1 MGGRYANTTHNH
13 PAGQI
18 TFYRR
23 QRDAKPTIEPHKPLY
38 RDLVITGDANPRNF
52 RYILNMA
59 GHSHWSKIKRAKGAT
74 DAKRGKVWSKIARK
88 IIIAAKNGGDP
99 RDNLS
104 LRYTIDEAK
113 AANMPKDTIEKAI
126 MKGTGELGGENY
138 EAAVYEGYAPGG
150 IAILIDALTNNRTRT
165 APELRSIFEKH
176 GGNFAASGS
185 VAFQFIKQG
194 IITIKSIAADEDRLL
209 ELGLEAGA
217 DDVKNEGEVIEVITS
232 PTSFIKV
239 KEAIS
244 AANIPI
250 EASEIASIPTSTVPI
265 DADRAQKL
273 LKLIEVLEDNDDVQT
288 VSHNAEIPEGIA
300 V

>member
-1 MGGRYANTTHNH
+1 
-13 PAGQI
+13 
-18 TFYRR
+18 
-23 QRDAKPTIEPHKPLY
+23 
-38 RDLVITGDANPRNF
+38 
-52 RYILNMA
+52 MA

-88 IIIAAKNGGDP
+88 IIIAAKGGGDP

-150 IAILIDALTNNRTRT
+150 VAIMIDALTNNRART
-165 APELRSIFEKH
+165 APELRTIFEKH

-194 IITIKSIAADEDRLL
+194 IISVKAPPEDEDKLL

-217 DDVKNEGEVIEVITS
+217 DDVKNEGEVFEVITA
-232 PTSFIKV
+232 PATFLKV
-239 KEAIS
+239 KDAI
-244 AANIPI
+244 AAAKFTV
-250 EASEIASIPTSTVPI
+250 EASEITNIPTSTIPI
-265 DADRAQKL
+265 DAERAQKL
-273 LKLIEVLEDNDDVQT
+273 LKLLDALEDNDDVQN
-288 VSHNAEIPEGIA
+288 VSHNAEIPEG
-300 V
+300 VSV